1 MTYEAVLP
9 NPVSRG
15 LSNFGQPF
23 QDPRAFGVPPSG
35 AVIGNGL
42 EELDRFQAVERKLLA
57 LDYAFF
63 EDYSKSL
70 NDFSREAFS
79 VFMRHQPWA
88 SLPLLGAESD
98 GRLIAT
104 WERDGACLT
113 IRFANRYEIDFA
125 ISVGTGEGAQ
135 RHWGKSQIA
144 FFIAE
149 HTQAARIIS
158 R

>member
-9 NPVSRG
+9 NPASRG

-23 QDPRAFGVPPSG
+23 QDPRVFRAPPSG

-42 EELDRFQAVERKLLA
+42 EELDRLQAVERKLLA

-63 EDYSKSL
+63 EDYSRSL
-70 NDFSREAFS
+70 SDQSREAFS
-79 VFMRHQPWA
+79 VFMRHQPQA
-88 SLPLLGAESD
+88 NLPLLGAESD
-98 GRLIAT
+98 GNLVAT
-104 WERDGACLT
+104 WEKEDACLT
-113 IRFANRYEIDFA
+113 IRFAGRYEIDFA
-125 ISVGTGEGAQ
+125 ISVGIGEGAQ
-135 RHWGKSQIA
+135 RRWGKSQIA
-144 FFIAE
+144 FFVAE